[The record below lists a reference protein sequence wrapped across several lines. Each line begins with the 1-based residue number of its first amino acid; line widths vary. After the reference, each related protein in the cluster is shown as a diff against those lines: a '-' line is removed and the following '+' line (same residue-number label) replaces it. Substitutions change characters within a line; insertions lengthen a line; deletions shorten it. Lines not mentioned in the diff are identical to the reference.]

1 MSSNSTTVDNR
12 IVEMQFNNAQFENGV
27 RESMSTLDKLKKAL
41 NMDSAKKGFDEL
53 DKASKNVKF
62 DGISAGLETT
72 KQHFS
77 AMEVV
82 GITALANITTAAMR
96 AGANIVKSLTI
107 DQVTSGFGEYEL
119 KMGSIQTIMAG
130 TGESLETVT
139 KYLNDLNTYSDKTIY
154 SFSDMTQNIGKFTN
168 AGVKLEDAVN
178 AIKGIANEAAVSG
191 ANAQEASRAMYN
203 FAQALSAGYVKLID
217 WKSIENAN
225 MATVEFKQHL
235 IDTAVACGTLQ
246 KSSDG
251 MYQAGKKTLNATK
264 NFNETL
270 EQGWMT
276 TEVLTKTLQ
285 EYADESTGIGKKATE
300 AATKVRK
307 FTQLMD
313 TLKEAVGSGWAQSF
327 ELIVGDFNEAT
338 DVFTGV
344 SDVLGDVIG
353 KIADSRNAFLQTA
366 FSSSFKKLT
375 VYMNGAGVS
384 TDEFKDKIEE
394 LAVKTGI
401 TKEKIEELG
410 GVEKAI
416 KKGIIPKSIV
426 KQAIDSLLN
435 IKGPATDAKKAYD
448 AVTESTK
455 NFNKTID
462 EVIGGKWGRSQ
473 ERWDKLAK
481 AGYNWAEVQNK
492 VNEKLG
498 SSVQHEV
505 KLNEE
510 QLKNVGVTE
519 EQAKA
524 YVELQKQAEA
534 NGETI
539 EELLNSLEKP
549 SGRELVIDTIS
560 NVWKGLTRSLGA
572 VRDAWAETMGVM
584 KGYELYGILEAIF
597 NFSKHLAITEKE
609 AGKLKNAFKGVFAI
623 FNAVRK
629 VIKAGINATFKVL
642 SALLGG
648 VGDDAL
654 SVADALGQG
663 AVKMVEF
670 LKPAETLT
678 DIIGEVAEAIAN
690 AIKHLKNWLKA
701 NVDFTEAGKGF
712 LEFCDGV
719 WEALTTIAE
728 KFQILE
734 RAEKAGKA
742 VTGGLAAA
750 FSKIK
755 EAMPGLKTG
764 MSDFVDSLKNMDS
777 NSSGVSK
784 VGGIFNSFYDNVI
797 AKIPKISS
805 VIGAVKD
812 SFSSFSEGVSSAVSN
827 VNEKIKGAESTI
839 SGLIENI
846 KGNADENSISHLIG
860 AGIGLVLMKMIF
872 MVAKLFDAIGGI
884 GEAMED
890 IAQGFGKTLAGL
902 GKILKAFS
910 LQVKAKALK
919 TVAEAILILVASLAV
934 LTLLAKWDLSS
945 LGVACA
951 ILAGLVLA
959 IVGLAFAMSKLSTID
974 LSGMVGAA
982 GIILAM
988 SVAVGVLALALKALV
1003 GCKFSDVWQPL
1014 VMLGLMLAAITAA
1027 CIAIGK
1033 FAPDIGK
1040 GAAIILSFA
1049 VAVKI
1054 LISAIKDFSNID
1066 MSKVG
1071 AKHWVALAGFFVGLA
1086 MLMAVCWDSGA
1097 TAMKG
1102 AAGLLLIGVALKLM
1116 INVLKSY
1123 MELDLKEIKMENLAF
1138 MAVLIVALC
1147 KVLGAAKK
1155 AGPQAMAGAAGL
1167 VIIGVALR
1175 VMVSVIK
1182 ALSDLSPGD
1191 ILQGTVAVIAMGAMI
1206 SVLLAIMMTT
1216 SKNAKPSSILAS
1228 ATAMLVLSGAM
1239 LILTLSV
1246 IALGELQ
1253 WEKALQG
1260 VLAVSALILMLN
1272 TMLKASKDS
1281 MANWKTIMG
1290 LALCVGVLAVA
1301 LTALSFIPATEL
1313 WNAVGALSSVMAL
1326 MTVMMVIGRHMDTEV
1341 KAIAALI
1348 VAVGVLAG
1356 ALCALALTAD
1366 PTKLAIATASLS
1378 IVMGVLIA
1386 MMAVS
1391 KFARGGFKSMGALMG
1406 AVAVLATSIGI
1417 LAQVDTRGIIKAS
1430 IALGIVMGM
1439 MTALLAVSQF
1449 AKGSWATILS
1459 LSAMIAV
1466 VGGIMSA
1473 LAAIDG
1479 GDGSAVNAGIG
1490 LAIALGAITVALI
1503 ALAAASVLLGSA
1515 VGGVLAFSAAVVLL
1529 GLGILSA
1536 GAGISMLS
1544 EGLTKLADLFANRA
1558 GDVAGGIDILIDSIT
1573 TAIPKIFEAILSAFV
1588 DGIPAMVDGVMQFIS
1603 SILESLATR
1612 TPEIIGYFVDF
1623 IVAIINGIAEAI
1635 PKIAGAIGNVIN
1647 AIIGVAKE
1655 AIGNVSIEQF
1665 AELALG
1671 MGALA
1676 ALVFIFSTIAP
1687 MVPSALLGAAGAML
1701 MVAEMGLL
1709 LAAIGKLS
1717 EIPGLTWLIEESAT
1731 FAQAVGNAIGSF
1743 VGGIVNGFANAAT
1756 ENLPDIGAKLSSF
1769 MLNLTPFL
1777 DGLRT
1782 IDSGMLDSIL
1792 VLSAMIITLT
1802 AAELLDG
1809 IASFITGSS
1818 SIDDFGEKIKT
1829 FGKAMVEFSSIVS
1842 GNIDSAAV
1850 TAAANA
1856 GKTMAEMADI
1866 IPNTGGV
1873 AGFFA
1878 GDNDINDF
1886 GAKMLAFGGSM
1897 VQFSRIVSGNIDS
1910 AAVTAAANAGKTM
1923 AEMADIVPNTGG
1935 VVDFFAGSN
1944 DVDVFGKKLESFGSS
1959 MVAFSSTVAD
1969 KIDDKAVTAAANAG
1983 KTMAE
1988 MADIIP
1994 NTGGVADFFAGSNDV
2009 DVFGKKLESFGSSMV
2024 AFSNALLADGGIN
2037 EEAVIAAA
2045 TAGKMFAE
2053 MASAVPK
2060 SGGIGSIF
2068 AGDNNIED
2076 FGENLV
2082 GFGEG
2087 LKGLSDAIS
2096 GENAINIT
2104 AVRTAV
2110 DAGLILANM
2119 STKVSDNGLATNILG
2134 KLSKSEF
2141 VNSLSAL
2148 GEGMKSFSDKSNGIA
2163 IANVQAG
2170 ATAVKIFSENFPAK
2184 TDFKSMLSG
2193 DNNMSSFGEQL
2204 KTFGAS
2210 LADFYG
2216 STKNINSDKLGK
2228 ISGAIG
2234 KISEAFA
2241 KNKNS
2246 TIKEFDGLLGDIS
2259 KSVAKSDTDFEKEGK
2274 GLIRALNKG
2283 INSEKNNSIS
2293 EIKTMVDN
2301 GKTSVR
2307 NKYTDYKYA
2316 GQYLIDGFTQGLKD
2330 KRQDVA
2336 LVVTSIGKSALESM
2350 KESLD
2355 ERSPSKATR
2364 EMGRY
2369 FDEGFVNGVSDYAHK
2384 VLDST
2389 AGLGKSSLNVMKSAI
2404 NKVSSVVQNGI
2415 DATPTIRPVMDL
2427 SDVKSGIGLMNG
2439 LFGDE
2444 YSVGAN
2450 ATINSV
2456 GATMR
2461 NKYANSS
2468 SNDDIVRAIDRLDR
2482 SLRNV
2487 QPNVTNINGITYD
2500 DGSNIH
2506 NMIGEIVH
2514 AAKIERR
2521 M

>member
-62 DGISAGLETT
+62 DGISTGLETT

-107 DQVTSGFGEYEL
+107 DQVTSGFSEYEL

-178 AIKGIANEAAVSG
+178 AIKGIANEAALSG

-366 FSSSFKKLT
+366 FSSSFKKLA

-384 TDEFKDKIEE
+384 TDEFKGKIEE
-394 LAVKTGI
+394 LAVKAGI

-410 GVEKAI
+410 GVDKAI

-462 EVIGGKWGRSQ
+462 EVIGGKWGRTQ

-629 VIKAGINATFKVL
+629 VIKAGINAAFKVL

-742 VTGGLAAA
+742 VTGGLVAA

-764 MSDFVDSLKNMDS
+764 MSNFVDSLKNMDS

-872 MVAKLFDAIGGI
+872 MVANLFDAIGGI

-890 IAQGFGKTLAGL
+890 VAQGFGKTLKGL
-902 GKILKAFS
+902 GKTLKAFS

-919 TVAEAILILVASLAV
+919 TVAEAILILVGSLAV

-945 LGVACA
+945 LGVACT

-974 LSGMVGAA
+974 LSGMIGAA

-988 SVAVGVLALALKALV
+988 SVAVGVLALALKVLV

-1014 VMLGLMLAAITAA
+1014 LMLGIMLAAITTA

-1040 GAAIILSFA
+1040 GAAIILAFT

-1054 LISAIKDFSNID
+1054 LVSAIKDFSNID

-1071 AKHWVALAGFFVGLA
+1071 AKHWAALAGFFVGLA
-1086 MLMAVCWDSGA
+1086 MLMSVCWDSGA
-1097 TAMKG
+1097 TAMQG
-1102 AAGLLLIGVALKLM
+1102 AAGLLLIGIALKLM
-1116 INVLKSY
+1116 MNVLKTY

-1147 KVLGAAKK
+1147 TVLGAAKK

-1191 ILQGTVAVIAMGAMI
+1191 IQQGTVAVIAMGAMI
-1206 SVLLAIMMTT
+1206 SVLLAIMMTM

-1341 KAIAALI
+1341 KAISALI

-1378 IVMGVLIA
+1378 IVMGVLMA
-1386 MMAVS
+1386 MMTVS

-1430 IALGIVMGM
+1430 IALGLVMGM

-1479 GDGSAVNAGIG
+1479 GDGSAVNAGVG

-1676 ALVFIFSTIAP
+1676 TLVFIFSTIAP
-1687 MVPSALLGAAGAML
+1687 MVPSALLGVAGAML

-1743 VGGIVNGFANAAT
+1743 VGGIVNGFATAAT

-1782 IDSGMLDSIL
+1782 IDSGMLNSIL

-1818 SIDDFGEKIKT
+1818 SMDDFGEKIKT

-1866 IPNTGGV
+1866 VPNTGGV

-1878 GDNDINDF
+1878 GDNDINNF

-1910 AAVTAAANAGKTM
+1910 A
-1923 AEMADIVPNTGG
+1923 
-1935 VVDFFAGSN
+1935 
-1944 DVDVFGKKLESFGSS
+1944 
-1959 MVAFSSTVAD
+1959 
-1969 KIDDKAVTAAANAG
+1969 AVTAAANAG

-2024 AFSNALLADGGIN
+2024 TFSNALLADGGIN

-2141 VNSLSAL
+2141 VNSLMAL
-2148 GEGMKSFSDKSNGIA
+2148 GEGMKAFSDKSNGIA
-2163 IANVQAG
+2163 IANIQAG

-2204 KTFGAS
+2204 KSFGAS
-2210 LADFYG
+2210 LADFYS

-2246 TIKEFDGLLGDIS
+2246 TVKEFDGLLGDMS

-2301 GKTSVR
+2301 GKTSVI

-2330 KRQDVA
+2330 KRSDVA

-2355 ERSPSKATR
+2355 EHSPSKATR

-2461 NKYANSS
+2461 SKHANSS
-2468 SNDDIVRAIDRLDR
+2468 SNDDIIRAIDRLDR

-2506 NMIGEIVH
+2506 DMIGEIVH